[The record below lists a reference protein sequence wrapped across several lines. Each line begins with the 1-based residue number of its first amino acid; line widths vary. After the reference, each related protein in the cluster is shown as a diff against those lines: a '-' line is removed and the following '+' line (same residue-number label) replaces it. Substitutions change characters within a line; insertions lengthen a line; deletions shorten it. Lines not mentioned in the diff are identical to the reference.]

1 MTREIKLAMV
11 IGLAMLLLAGIVIS
25 DHLSPASERLQ
36 PLQESAQP
44 LRLAAEP
51 PASASLRE
59 VGGTAALLAKAPP
72 LPEAPIGAIV
82 IAPLPPSGV
91 RPAGDPAGGT
101 PPRDPLAAESR
112 ARTPAVLA
120 ESERTYRVREGDA
133 LTRIAATLYGDASL
147 WEALAA
153 YNRDRLP
160 DPNRLRPGLVLR
172 IPPADRLAAGGGR
185 SDAPANRTAADPASD
200 RERTR
205 IRVVREGET
214 LSQIAAET
222 LGSSRR
228 WRELLE
234 ANRDRIADPDRIV
247 VGTELRIPVSG

>member
-11 IGLAMLLLAGIVIS
+11 IGLALLLLAGIVIS

-51 PASASLRE
+51 PAPPALRE
-59 VGGTAALLAKAPP
+59 VGRAAVLASPPSPPPAPTP
-72 LPEAPIGAIV
+72 TETIV

-91 RPAGDPAGGT
+91 RPAA
-101 PPRDPLAAESR
+101 PPRDPLAAAPA
-112 ARTPAVLA
+112 ARTPAVLPD
-120 ESERTYRVREGDA
+120 SERTYRVQEGDA

-160 DPNRLRPGLVLR
+160 DPNRMRPGLVLR
-172 IPPADRLAAGGGR
+172 IPPADRLGGPAASRREATERGDARGR
-185 SDAPANRTAADPASD
+185 P
-200 RERTR
+200 RTR
-205 IRVVREGET
+205 LVRDGET

-228 WRELLE
+228 WRELLD
-234 ANRDRIADPDRIV
+234 ANRDRIADPDRIA
-247 VGTELRIPVSG
+247 VGTELRIPEGGPAAN